1 MIPRATPGCE
11 PGVGRQP
18 DVGPLVKVPWNRKWC
33 LQRYGPST
41 VNWVLFDL
49 NGTLLDPAA
58 IAGPLGAPAS
68 LGDEVLDDA
77 VWQATAGT
85 LAGDYR
91 PLPEYLRAALERRV
105 QIDGLERSGIDDA
118 LEVARTMP
126 PYPDAAGAL
135 QTLRDGG
142 LSVGV
147 LTNSAG
153 QAAQFALEAA
163 GLREL
168 VDLVVGSD
176 EVEAYKPDPRVYAHG
191 AVRANAAPGEIVLVA
206 AHWWDVMGAK
216 RAGMHTGWVGRR
228 ERVLLSSVPAPDFS
242 GEDLASVA
250 ASIAAT

>member
-1 MIPRATPGCE
+1 
-11 PGVGRQP
+11 
-18 DVGPLVKVPWNRKWC
+18 
-33 LQRYGPST
+33 

-58 IAGPLGAPAS
+58 IARSLGTSAS
-68 LGDEVLDDA
+68 LGEELLDEA

-85 LAGDYR
+85 LAGHYR
-91 PLPEYLRAALERRV
+91 ALPEYLRAALERRV
-105 QIDGLERSGIDDA
+105 QLDGLDRGGIEQA
-118 LEVARTMP
+118 LEAARAMP

-135 QTLRDGG
+135 RTLRDAG
-142 LSVGV
+142 LRVGV
-147 LTNSAG
+147 LTNSGG
-153 QAAQFALEAA
+153 QAAQSALEAA

-191 AVRANAAPGEIVLVA
+191 AARADAALGEIVLVA

-216 RAGMHTGWVGRR
+216 RAGMRTGWVGRR
-228 ERVLLSSVPAPDFS
+228 ERVLLSSVPAPDFR